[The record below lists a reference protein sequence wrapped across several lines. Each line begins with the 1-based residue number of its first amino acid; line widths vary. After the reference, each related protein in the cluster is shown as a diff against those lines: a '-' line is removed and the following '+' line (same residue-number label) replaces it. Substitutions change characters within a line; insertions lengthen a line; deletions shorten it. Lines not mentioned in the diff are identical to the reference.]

1 VERSLHRFVRL
12 LRLRGVR
19 VSVAEA
25 HDAMRAAA
33 QPGALDDRET
43 LRCALRVALVK
54 DRRDEELFDE
64 LFDRYFRLEP
74 VTAPQPPGHGHGH
87 EDLTDQGA
95 EDSVTISPDAPQS
108 PRQGHSHGKPA
119 DIRDFFRSEDLAA
132 AWNLHQEANKVD
144 LAAMTDEIVLARE
157 RGRQAVSGPRVQ
169 LDTARLHGA
178 GPPGRLI
185 SSPGTRLDAGLTVA
199 EEQALLGWLDDPDT
213 DVTAAPSPRASR
225 GEIANLGELLKRHLA
240 ALAAM
245 DRRAVESPEQPGLR
259 ASALGEAER
268 YRLEETLRRLAR
280 TMPGALT
287 HRRVVAGR
295 GRVDPAR
302 TMRASMRF
310 DGVPFRPVTVAR
322 KEDKPRLVVLAD
334 VSLSVRRTARFT
346 LSLVHGLQRL
356 FGQVRTFA
364 FVAGTTELTDLFAE
378 HPVERALDM
387 IFSGDVLDVD
397 ADSDYGA
404 AFGQFREEFPDTV
417 TRRTTVVILGDGR
430 GNGHDPNLEAF
441 EELARRARQII
452 WLTPERRT
460 MWRLGHC
467 DLPRYAQFCDRV
479 DVVRD
484 LDGLDRATDDI
495 LAGGHPPAG
504 AWLGLFTG

>member
-1 VERSLHRFVRL
+1 MERSLHRFVRL

-19 VSVAEA
+19 VSVTEA
-25 HDAMRAAA
+25 LDAMRAAA
-33 QPGALDDRET
+33 VPGALADREA
-43 LRCALRVALVK
+43 LRCVLRVALIK

-74 VTAPQPPGHGHGH
+74 VAGPQPPGHGHGH
-87 EDLTDQGA
+87 EDLADEGA
-95 EDSVTISPDAPQS
+95 AESFTISPEPSQT

-119 DIRDFFRSEDLAA
+119 DIRDFFRPEDLATA
-132 AWNLHQEANKVD
+132 YNLHQEASKID
-144 LAAMTDEIVLARE
+144 LASVTDEIVLARE
-157 RGRQAVSGPRVQ
+157 RGRAGMSGPRLQ
-169 LDTARLHGA
+169 LDASRLHGA
-178 GPPGRLI
+178 GPPGKLLDA
-185 SSPGTRLDAGLTVA
+185 PGTRLDTGLTVA
-199 EEQALLGWLDDPDT
+199 EEQALLGWLDDPDADVST
-213 DVTAAPSPRASR
+213 DALRDLPRGSG

-245 DRRAVESPEQPGLR
+245 DRRAIESPEPHSLR
-259 ASALGEAER
+259 ATAIGEAER

-322 KEDKPRLVVLAD
+322 RQDKPRLVVLAD
-334 VSLSVRRTARFT
+334 VSLSVRGTARFT
-346 LSLVHGLQRL
+346 LYLMHGLQRL

-364 FVAGTTELTDLFAE
+364 FVADTAEVTDLFAE
-378 HPVERALDM
+378 HPVERALDLV
-387 IFSGDVLDVD
+387 FGGDLLDVD

-404 AFGQFREEFPDTV
+404 AFGRFSEDFPGIV
-417 TRRTTVVILGDGR
+417 TRRTTVVVLGDGR
-430 GNGHDPNLEAF
+430 GNGHDPSLEVF
-441 EELARRARQII
+441 EEIARRARQLV

-467 DLPRYAQFCDRV
+467 DLPRYAGFCDRV
-479 DVVRD
+479 EVVRD
-484 LDGLDRATDDI
+484 LDGLDRATDHI
-495 LAGGHPPAG
+495 LAGLAGH
-504 AWLGLFTG
+504 

>member
-1 VERSLHRFVRL
+1 MERSLHRFVRL

-19 VSVAEA
+19 VAVTEA

-43 LRCALRVALVK
+43 LRCVLRAALIK

-74 VTAPQPPGHGHGH
+74 VAPPPRHGHGH
-87 EDLTDQGA
+87 EDLADQGDA
-95 EDSVTISPDAPQS
+95 ESFTISPESPRT
-108 PRQGHSHGKPA
+108 PRQGHSHGQPA
-119 DIRDFFRSEDLAA
+119 DIRDFFRPEDLAA
-132 AWNLHQEANKVD
+132 SYNLHQEANKID
-144 LAAMTDEIVLARE
+144 LAGMTDEIVLAKE
-157 RGRQAVSGPRVQ
+157 CGRPGTSGPRLQ
-169 LDTARLHGA
+169 LDTSRLHGA
-178 GPPGRLI
+178 GTPGRLI
-185 SSPGTRLDAGLTVA
+185 SSPGTRLDADPLGLTVA
-199 EEQALLGWLDDPDT
+199 EEQALLGWLDDPDSGI
-213 DVTAAPSPRASR
+213 AAAVRPRGSG
-225 GEIANLGELLKRHLA
+225 GEIAGLSELLKRHLA
-240 ALAAM
+240 ALAAI
-245 DRRAVESPEQPGLR
+245 DRRAVESPEQHGPR
-259 ASALGEAER
+259 ASVISEAER

-302 TMRASMRF
+302 TMRTNMRY

-322 KEDKPRLVVLAD
+322 KEDKPRLVILAD
-334 VSLSVRRTARFT
+334 VSLSVRHAARFT
-346 LSLVHGLQRL
+346 LYFAHGLQRL

-364 FVAGTTELTDLFAE
+364 FVAGAAEVTDLFTE
-378 HPVERALDM
+378 HPAERAVEK
-387 IFSGDVLDVD
+387 IFGGDLLDVD

-404 AFGQFREEFPDTV
+404 AFGRFREEFSDAV

-430 GNGHDPNLEAF
+430 GNGHDPNLDAF
-441 EELARRARQII
+441 GDITRRARQVI
-452 WLTPERRT
+452 WLTPERRN
-460 MWRLGHC
+460 MWRLGRC
-467 DLPRYAQFCDRV
+467 DLPRYAGFCDRV

-495 LAGGHPPAG
+495 LASLSGR
-504 AWLGLFTG
+504 

>member
-12 LRLRGVR
+12 LRLRGIR
-19 VSVAEA
+19 VSVTEA

-33 QPGALDDRET
+33 QPGALADRET
-43 LRCALRVALVK
+43 LRCVLRVALVK
-54 DRRDEELFDE
+54 DRRDEDLFDE

-74 VTAPQPPGHGHGH
+74 VTATQSRGHSHGH
-87 EDLTDQGA
+87 EDLTDQGTA
-95 EDSVTISPDAPQS
+95 EEFTISPEPPQA

-119 DIRDFFRSEDLAA
+119 DIRDLFRPEDLAA
-132 AWNLHQEANKVD
+132 SYNLHQEANKID
-144 LAAMTDEIVLARE
+144 LAGMTDEIVLARE
-157 RGRQAVSGPRVQ
+157 RGRRDVSGPRLQ
-169 LDTARLHGA
+169 LDTSRLRGA
-178 GPPGRLI
+178 GTPGQLI
-185 SSPGTRLDAGLTVA
+185 GSPGTRLDAGLTVA
-199 EEQALLGWLDDPDT
+199 EEQALLGWLDDPDS
-213 DVTAAPSPRASR
+213 DVAAAARPRGSGDEVA
-225 GEIANLGELLKRHLA
+225 GLGELLKRHLA

-245 DRRAVESPEQPGLR
+245 DRRAVESPERPGPR
-259 ASALGEAER
+259 TAVIGEAER

-295 GRVDPAR
+295 GRVEAAR
-302 TMRASMRF
+302 TMRASMRY

-334 VSLSVRRTARFT
+334 VSLSVRPAARFT
-346 LSLVHGLQRL
+346 LYFAHGLQRL

-364 FVAGTTELTDLFAE
+364 FVAGTAEVTDLFAE
-378 HPVERALDM
+378 HPAERAVAK
-387 IFSGDVLDVD
+387 IFGGDVLDVD

-404 AFGQFREEFPDTV
+404 AFGQFREEFPATV

-430 GNGHDPNLEAF
+430 GNGRDPGLDAF
-441 EELARRARQII
+441 EEIIRRARQVI
-452 WLTPERRT
+452 WLTPERRN

-467 DLPRYAQFCDRV
+467 DLPRYAEFCDRV

-495 LAGGHPPAG
+495 VAGLAGR
-504 AWLGLFTG
+504 

>member
-1 VERSLHRFVRL
+1 MERSLHRFVRL
-12 LRLRGVR
+12 LRRHGVR
-19 VSVAEA
+19 VSVTEA

-43 LRCALRVALVK
+43 LRCVLRVALVK
-54 DRRDEELFDE
+54 DRRDQGLFDE
-64 LFDRYFRLEP
+64 IFDRYFRLEA
-74 VTAPQPPGHGHGH
+74 VAAPRPPGGGHGH
-87 EDLTDQGA
+87 EDLADQGTG
-95 EDSVTISPDAPQS
+95 DSVTISPEAPQS

-119 DIRDFFRSEDLAA
+119 DIREFFRPEDLAA

-144 LAAMTDEIVLARE
+144 LAGMTDEIVLASE
-157 RGRQAVSGPRVQ
+157 RGRQAMTGPRLQ

-213 DVTAAPSPRASR
+213 DVTAAPPRAAG
-225 GEIANLGELLKRHLA
+225 GEIAGLGELLKRHLA

-245 DRRAVESPEQPGLR
+245 DRRAVESPEQHGPR
-259 ASALGEAER
+259 AAAIGEAER

-287 HRRVVAGR
+287 HRRMVAGR

-302 TMRASMRF
+302 TMRTNMRF
-310 DGVPFRPVTVAR
+310 DGIPFRPVTVAR

-334 VSLSVRRTARFT
+334 VSLSVRHAARFT
-346 LSLVHGLQRL
+346 LYFVHGLQRL

-364 FVAGTTELTDLFAE
+364 FVADTAEVTDLFAE
-378 HPVERALDM
+378 HPAERAVEK
-387 IFSGDVLDVD
+387 IFAGDVLDVD

-404 AFGQFREEFPDTV
+404 AFGRFREEFPDIM

-430 GNGHDPNLEAF
+430 GNGRDPNLDAV
-441 EELARRARQII
+441 EELARRGKQLI
-452 WLTPERRT
+452 WLTPERRNT
-460 MWRLGHC
+460 WRLGQC
-467 DLPRYAQFCDRV
+467 DLPRYAEFCDRV

-495 LAGGHPPAG
+495 VAALAGR
-504 AWLGLFTG
+504 

>member
-19 VSVAEA
+19 VSVTES

-43 LRCALRVALVK
+43 LRCVLRVALVK

-74 VTAPQPPGHGHGH
+74 VAPLPRHGHSHGH
-87 EDLTDQGA
+87 EDLADQGDA
-95 EDSVTISPDAPQS
+95 ESFTISPESAQT

-119 DIRDFFRSEDLAA
+119 DIRDFFRPEDLAA
-132 AWNLHQEANKVD
+132 SWNLHQEANKID
-144 LAAMTDEIVLARE
+144 LAGMTDEIVLAKE
-157 RGRQAVSGPRVQ
+157 RGRPGASGPRLQ
-169 LDTARLHGA
+169 LDTSRLHGA
-178 GPPGRLI
+178 GTPGQLI

-199 EEQALLGWLDDPDT
+199 EEQALLGWLDDPDS
-213 DVTAAPSPRASR
+213 DVTAAARPRGSG
-225 GEIANLGELLKRHLA
+225 GEIAGLSELLKRHLA

-245 DRRAVESPEQPGLR
+245 DRQAVESPELR
-259 ASALGEAER
+259 SPRAFVLGEAER

-287 HRRVVAGR
+287 HRRAVAGR
-295 GRVDPAR
+295 GRVEGAR
-302 TMRASMRF
+302 TMRASMRY

-322 KEDKPRLVVLAD
+322 REDKPRLVVLAD
-334 VSLSVRRTARFT
+334 VSLSVRHAARFT
-346 LSLVHGLQRL
+346 LYFVHGLQRL

-364 FVAGTTELTDLFAE
+364 FVAGTAEVTDLFAE
-378 HPVERALDM
+378 HPAERAVEKIFGGDLLDP
-387 IFSGDVLDVD
+387 D

-404 AFGQFREEFPDTV
+404 AFGRFREEFPDAV

-430 GNGHDPNLEAF
+430 GNGHDPNVDAF
-441 EELARRARQII
+441 EEITRRARQVI

-467 DLPRYAQFCDRV
+467 DLPRYAEFCDRV

-484 LDGLDRATDDI
+484 LDGLDRITDDI
-495 LAGGHPPAG
+495 VAGLSGR
-504 AWLGLFTG
+504 

>member
-1 VERSLHRFVRL
+1 MERSLHRFVRL
-12 LRLRGVR
+12 LRLHGVR
-19 VSVAEA
+19 VSATEA

-33 QPGALDDRET
+33 QPGSLDERET
-43 LRCALRVALVK
+43 LRCVLRVALIK
-54 DRRDEELFDE
+54 DRRDEEQFDE

-74 VTAPQPPGHGHGH
+74 VTAPPPPGHGHGHGH
-87 EDLTDQGA
+87 EDLADEGDA
-95 EDSVTISPDAPQS
+95 ESFTISPEPAQT

-119 DIRDFFRSEDLAA
+119 DIRDFFRPEDLAT
-132 AWNLHQEANKVD
+132 AWNLHQEANKID
-144 LAAMTDEIVLARE
+144 LAGMTDEIVLAKE
-157 RGRQAVSGPRVQ
+157 RGRQALAGPRLQ

-185 SSPGTRLDAGLTVA
+185 SSPGTRLDVGLTVA

-213 DVTAAPSPRASR
+213 DVAAGPMPRGSG
-225 GEIANLGELLKRHLA
+225 GEIANLSELLKRHLA

-245 DRRAVESPEQPGLR
+245 DRRAIESPGQHGSADR
-259 ASALGEAER
+259 AASALGEAER
-268 YRLEETLRRLAR
+268 YRLEETLRRLAK

-302 TMRASMRF
+302 TMRANMRF

-322 KEDKPRLVVLAD
+322 REDKPRLVVLAD

-346 LSLVHGLQRL
+346 LYFVHGLQRL

-364 FVAGTTELTDLFAE
+364 FVADTAEVTDLFAE
-378 HPVERALDM
+378 HPVERALNLV
-387 IFSGDVLDVD
+387 FGGDVLDVD

-404 AFGQFREEFPDTV
+404 AFGRFHEEFPDIV

-430 GNGHDPNLEAF
+430 GNGHDPNMDVF
-441 EELARRARQII
+441 EEITRRGKQVI

-467 DLPRYAQFCDRV
+467 DLPRYAEFCDRV

-495 LAGGHPPAG
+495 LAGSFRRR
-504 AWLGLFTG
+504 L